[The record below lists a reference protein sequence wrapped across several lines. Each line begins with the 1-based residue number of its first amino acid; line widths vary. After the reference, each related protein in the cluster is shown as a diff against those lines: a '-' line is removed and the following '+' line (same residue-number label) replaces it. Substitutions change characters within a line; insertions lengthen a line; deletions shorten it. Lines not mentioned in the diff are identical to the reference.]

1 MISRDI
7 CYKDRYTSV
16 GGHGYTHI
24 PYNAVPAPMRRRG
37 MTETQIN
44 RLLVDNPRRFF
55 VFR

>member
-1 MISRDI
+1 MISHDI

-24 PYNAVPAPMRRRG
+24 LYNAVPAMRRRG